1 MQQVR
6 ELLSQDRYAEHTGIE
21 LVEVSEGHAVARL
34 ELKDIHFNGF
44 KVVMG
49 GAIFTL
55 ADFAFAAACNSHGA
69 PAVALGVNIAFMKG
83 GKGNVLTAEATEIS
97 RTKRTGHYQ
106 MIVTDE
112 EGDVVAQMH
121 GIAYRKVS

>member
-6 ELLSQDRYAEHTGIE
+6 ELLSQDRYAAHTGVE

-34 ELKDIHFNGF
+34 ELRDIHFNGF
-44 KVVMG
+44 EVVMG

-55 ADFAFAAACNSHGA
+55 ADFAFAAACNSHGI
-69 PAVALGVNIAFMKG
+69 PAVALGVNMAFMKG
-83 GKGNVLTAEATEIS
+83 GRGKVLTAEATEIS
-97 RTKRTGHYQ
+97 KTKRTGHYQ
-106 MIVTDE
+106 MVVTDD